1 MDRKRNMRS
10 SDWEILRELHRT
22 PNLTKIAAMLFTTQ
36 PNITKRLQHMEK
48 EFGVTIVERTPG
60 GLVFTEAGEYLAGQA
75 EKYLHLD
82 QETRK
87 GLQEV
92 IAQGRQKLVIGS
104 AFTFSNYSWDPLMEP
119 FLEMY
124 PSLECVIVNRLSDTL
139 YMNVLDGELDAA
151 FVRGDYRDGLDS
163 VKVEN
168 TQAYLVTR
176 DPVDPECLPEMT
188 WIRYQTNKKTS
199 MTVDAWWRERFG
211 DTEPKYGK
219 TDGYVDFA
227 LQSVGKGKGFTICF
241 LPAGFRNPE
250 DLRILPLTWADG
262 SPVMRGTWFIY
273 RKEKR
278 RGAMLD
284 TLIRYVKAHEIV

>member
-1 MDRKRNMRS
+1 MRS
-10 SDWEILRELHRT
+10 SDWEILNELHRT
-22 PNLTKIAAMLFTTQ
+22 PNLTKVAAMLFTTQ
-36 PNITKRLQHMEK
+36 PNITKRLQHMET

-92 IAQGRQKLVIGS
+92 VSQGRQKLVIGS

-119 FLEMY
+119 FLAMY
-124 PSLECVIVNRLSDTL
+124 PSLECVVVNRLSDTL
-139 YMNVLDGELDAA
+139 YINVLDGELDAA

-163 VKVEN
+163 VKVES
-168 TQAYLVTR
+168 TQAYLVSR
-176 DPVDPECLPEMT
+176 EPVDMDDLPKLT
-188 WIRYQTNKKTS
+188 WIRYQTNQKTIRAMDS
-199 MTVDAWWRERFG
+199 WWKERFG
-211 DTEPKYGK
+211 DAEPKYGK
-219 TDGYVDFA
+219 TEGYVDFA
-227 LQSVGKGKGFTICF
+227 MQGVAKGKGFTLSF
-241 LPAGFRNPE
+241 LPEGFRNPE
-250 DLRILPLTWADG
+250 GLHLVPLTWDDG
-262 SPVMRGTWFIY
+262 SPVIRETWFIY

-284 TLIRYVKAHEIV
+284 TLIRYVKAHEIP